1 MQSNID
7 FISLF
12 DIFIAIIYFLVIIGL
27 AFIIQSKN
35 INKCPEYKYFTK
47 GLIAKLTGVIAF
59 CLVYVFYY
67 GGGDTVNY
75 FLGSKALVGVL
86 FQDFEKG
93 IAVIFNTDSYLNSWY
108 SFNPETGFP
117 PHYMWKDALTFSVS
131 RFTSPF
137 YILAS
142 GSFLVTSF
150 FTAIFSYLGV
160 WRLFRLFNTIY
171 PGNSKA
177 LFYIMLLLPTLVFW
191 GSGIMKDSYVLGS
204 TCWITYN
211 FHQIFIV
218 RKKLFW
224 NIIFIILNLFILLN
238 TKAYVLIS
246 IFPGIV
252 LWLNSAYLKS
262 SKSFLSKAIK
272 LPFFVLIFGVGGFYA
287 FSNLSSLMGV
297 YGDVDTAIEQAQVIQ
312 QDLLRDEAYGSNSYN
327 IGEIDG
333 SISGMI
339 SIAPLA
345 VFTAIYRPLFWE
357 IGSPMMVVSVVENT
371 ILFIFSFYLLINI
384 GPFRLVRILL
394 SEPFLLYAF
403 VFSILFAFGVGIA
416 GTNFGALVRYKIPL
430 VPFFFPMLFLV
441 FKISS
446 KKKIKQ

>member
-1 MQSNID
+1 MEILKFS
-7 FISLF
+7 
-12 DIFIAIIYFLVIIGL
+12 DIFISIIYFIVIVGVGY
-27 AFIIQSKN
+27 FIQNRNTVKY
-35 INKCPEYKYFTK
+35 PEYKYFTK
-47 GLIAKLTGVIAF
+47 GLIAKLLGVTIF
-59 CLVYVFYY
+59 CLVYVYY
-67 GGGDTVNY
+67 YQGGDTVNY
-75 FLGSKALVGVL
+75 FFGTKALVAVL
-86 FQDFEKG
+86 FQDFDKG
-93 IAVIFNTDSYLNSWY
+93 IALIFNTDSVFNNWF
-108 SFNPETGFP
+108 SFNSETGFP
-117 PHYMWKDALTFSVS
+117 PHYMWKDNLTFAVC
-131 RFTSPF
+131 RFSSLF
-137 YILAS
+137 YVLGS
-142 GSFLVTSF
+142 GSFIVTSF
-150 FTAIFSYLGV
+150 FTSIFSYIGI
-160 WRLFRLFNTIY
+160 WKLFRLFNTIY
-171 PGNSKA
+171 PGNSKG
-177 LFYIMLLLPTLVFW
+177 LFYLMLILPTLIFW

-211 FHQIFIV
+211 FYKISIE

-224 NIIFIILNLFILLN
+224 NIIFLMLNIFILLN

-272 LPFFVLIFGVGGFYA
+272 LPFFVLIFGVGGYYS

-333 SISGMI
+333 SVYGMI

-345 VFTAIYRPLFWE
+345 IFTAIYRPLFWE

-371 ILFIFSFYLLINI
+371 VLLILTFYLLINI
-384 GPFRLVRILL
+384 GPFRLIRILL

-403 VFSILFAFGVGIA
+403 VFSVLFAFGVGIA

-430 VPFFFPMLFLV
+430 VPFFFPMLLLV
-441 FKISS
+441 FKISRRS
-446 KKKIKQ
+446 KAK